1 MPQTENKAACSA
13 EERQMQKEEDEQG
26 LETIKFVI
34 AGNPDLTDIHRSIDV
49 NFSTTTGGNLIKQVF
64 SEEIEVGWNVRLFCA
79 GRPVLENETLTHARV
94 PRDSFLHAFLANLPP
109 KKEKKPADGAVVKQV
124 PVAQPASVDRE
135 EYRYRPQLANLLLAD
150 FRDLDCPSRAAYF
163 CVVAVVQEATP
174 GTELHDS
181 SWGIVTLTAAY
192 ACRQKYGGRW
202 RLALDRTRRTA

>member
-124 PVAQPASVDRE
+124 PVAQPASVD
-135 EYRYRPQLANLLLAD
+135 
-150 FRDLDCPSRAAYF
+150 SRG
-163 CVVAVVQEATP
+163 VPLQTAT
-174 GTELHDS
+174 GQS
-181 SWGIVTLTAAY
+181 AS
-192 ACRQKYGGRW
+192 GRFS
-202 RLALDRTRRTA
+202 RSGLSFTRRILLCCCGGAGSDPGN